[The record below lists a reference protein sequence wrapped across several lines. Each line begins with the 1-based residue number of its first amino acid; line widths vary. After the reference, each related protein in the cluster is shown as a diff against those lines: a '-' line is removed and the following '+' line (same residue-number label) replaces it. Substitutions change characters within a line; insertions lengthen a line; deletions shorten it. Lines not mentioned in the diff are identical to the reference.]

1 MPKALF
7 PGSRRYCPVLTLFL
21 LLLPSRLF
29 LNLEGKV
36 KAEHLR
42 LSIPQLLLPTTMTND
57 LSWRWL
63 PFSAKGSFSG
73 QAWGHANLQG
83 GSIWEAVWQHFHLLN
98 NASRFSSS
106 FDLPSYG
113 PLARSTIM
121 SNKFPLGCK
130 ILMQS
135 ENRILPHHICATIVP
150 VNISC
155 LEATSVEFKTQR
167 CKRPEENALL
177 CSNFQ
182 CCDVYQQEI
191 FWFCSSTAEGGGAVS
206 ELII

>member
-1 MPKALF
+1 M
-7 PGSRRYCPVLTLFL
+7 
-21 LLLPSRLF
+21 
-29 LNLEGKV
+29 
-36 KAEHLR
+36 
-42 LSIPQLLLPTTMTND
+42 
-57 LSWRWL
+57 
-63 PFSAKGSFSG
+63 
-73 QAWGHANLQG
+73 
-83 GSIWEAVWQHFHLLN
+83 QHFHSLN
-98 NASRFSSS
+98 NASRFCSS
-106 FDLPSYG
+106 FDLPSYE

-167 CKRPEENALL
+167 CKRPEENSLL

-182 CCDVYQQEI
+182 CCDVYQQEL
-191 FWFCSSTAEGGGAVS
+191 FRFSSSAAVS
-206 ELII
+206 IRALSSSSHWQPRTIP

>member
-1 MPKALF
+1 
-7 PGSRRYCPVLTLFL
+7 
-21 LLLPSRLF
+21 
-29 LNLEGKV
+29 
-36 KAEHLR
+36 
-42 LSIPQLLLPTTMTND
+42 
-57 LSWRWL
+57 
-63 PFSAKGSFSG
+63 
-73 QAWGHANLQG
+73 
-83 GSIWEAVWQHFHLLN
+83 
-98 NASRFSSS
+98 
-106 FDLPSYG
+106 
-113 PLARSTIM
+113 M

-191 FWFCSSTAEGGGAVS
+191 FWFSSSTAEGGGAVS
-206 ELII
+206 ELIIQLSLATKNNSIACKIRDLWGLPGWQFLGKFHTLIRKTLIYNPWLLRLSLSIYVWCLLKRQLYDHGIQSYSDSGILHLTLCPRQSFPTGASSSVQESAGLHLLGPPALE